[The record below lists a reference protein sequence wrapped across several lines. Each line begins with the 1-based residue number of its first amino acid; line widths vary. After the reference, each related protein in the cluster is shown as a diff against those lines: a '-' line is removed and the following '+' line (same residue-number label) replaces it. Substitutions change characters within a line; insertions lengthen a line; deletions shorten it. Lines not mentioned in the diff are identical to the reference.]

1 MTRYRLLS
9 LAALLI
15 LADSGAA
22 LAASRSTSAAKG
34 PTIFC
39 CENTDGQRIC
49 GDTLP
54 RACYGRAYRRVA
66 SDGTVIE
73 RVAAPMTEA
82 ERAEAARVERLKEL
96 EEARR
101 RSQRLQDRALLDT
114 YQSLADIDVR
124 ERRAVNDIQRDLDR
138 AQTRMAELQK
148 DADKLEEEAKLHPE
162 GAMPVDLRQ
171 AINDNTSE
179 QSAQATVIEAKQKN
193 IEAVRARF
201 ARDRER
207 YKVLTEMMGSGRR

>member
-1 MTRYRLLS
+1 MKHLRYVAI
-9 LAALLI
+9 AALL
-15 LADSGAA
+15 LFVDTAA
-22 LAASRSTSAAKG
+22 VAAAPKG

-39 CENTDGQRIC
+39 CENSSGQRVC

-54 RACYGRAYRRVA
+54 RVCYGRAYRRVA

-73 RVAAPMTEA
+73 RVAAPMTAE
-82 ERAEAARVERLKEL
+82 ERAEAARVQRLKEL

-114 YQSLADIDVR
+114 YRDLGDIDTR
-124 ERRAVNDIQRDLDR
+124 ERRALDDIQRDLDKAR
-138 AQTRMAELQK
+138 QRMAELK
-148 DADKLEEEAKLHPE
+148 AEADRLAEEAKLHPP
-162 GAMPVDLRQ
+162 GAMPVDLQQ

-179 QSAQATVIEAKQKN
+179 QNAQATVIEAKQKN
-193 IEAVRARF
+193 MEAVRARY

-207 YKVLTEMMGSGRR
+207 YKVLTESMPERR